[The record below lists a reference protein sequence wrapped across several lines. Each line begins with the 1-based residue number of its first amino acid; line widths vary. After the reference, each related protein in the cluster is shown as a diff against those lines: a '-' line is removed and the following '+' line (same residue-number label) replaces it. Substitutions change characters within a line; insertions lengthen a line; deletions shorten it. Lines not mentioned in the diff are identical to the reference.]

1 MAKEKEQKTERQLL
15 VEQLLDQ
22 IDFHGLSQEDIFGQ
36 DGIIKDLTKRVVER
50 ALNAEMDHHLGYEKH
65 SKAGDNTGDSRNGTS
80 KKTIIADNRE
90 IEIDVPRDRNGSFE
104 PIAVQKHQ
112 KRTPL
117 FNDQIISLYSRGL
130 STRDIK
136 AHLEDIHGVE
146 VSPELISRVTDAV
159 EREVTE
165 WRNRPLQAIYPV
177 VYLDA
182 LRVNSR
188 QDGKNINKSLYL
200 SLGINLEGRREILG
214 MWLAETEGAR
224 FRVGVL
230 TELRNRGLEDIFIAC
245 MDGLTGF
252 PDAVR
257 TVYPNTHIQP
267 CIVHMVRNS
276 VKYVTTKEREKVC
289 KDLRKVYTAP
299 TEDAALARLDEFDAA
314 WGEKYPMIKQK
325 WLSRWGE
332 LSEFFNY
339 PPEIR
344 KLIYTTNAIESLNSR
359 LRKGACNV
367 FCVNG
372 TAYI

>member
-1 MAKEKEQKTERQLL
+1 
-15 VEQLLDQ
+15 
-22 IDFHGLSQEDIFGQ
+22 
-36 DGIIKDLTKRVVER
+36 
-50 ALNAEMDHHLGYEKH
+50 MDHHLGYEKH
-65 SKAGDNTGDSRNGTS
+65 SKDGNNTGDSRNGTS

-104 PIAVQKHQ
+104 SIAVQKHQ

-136 AHLEDIHGVE
+136 THLEDIYGVE

-159 EREVTE
+159 ESEVIE

-188 QDGKNINKSLYL
+188 QGGRNINKALYL
-200 SLGINLEGRREILG
+200 ALGINLEGRREILG
-214 MWLAETEGAR
+214 MWLAETEGAK
-224 FRVGVL
+224 FWVGVL

-245 MDGLTGF
+245 MDGLSGF

-257 TVYPNTHIQP
+257 TVYPNTHVQL
-267 CIVHMVRNS
+267 CIVHMVRNC
-276 VKYVTTKEREKVC
+276 VKYVTTKERANVC

-299 TEDAALARLDEFDAA
+299 TEEAALASLDKFDEV
-314 WGEKYPMIKQK
+314 WGSRYPMIKQK

-339 PPEIR
+339 PSEIR

-359 LRKGACNV
+359 LRKVTRNRSTFPIDDSIYKVMYLALRNIEQTWERKLSCWHLAIHHFSILFPDRIPEN
-367 FCVNG
+367 
-372 TAYI
+372 YL